1 LSLQVRLVCYP
12 RSDQLFAARAM
23 HLTVDYPEDIALTEL
38 VGAVQSK
45 LRENH
50 PSATILVG
58 MSDGEEIV
66 WHVYRDGV

>member
-1 LSLQVRLVCYP
+1 MSPQVRLVCYP
-12 RSDQLFAARAM
+12 NSDQLFAARAM
-23 HLTVDYPEDIALTEL
+23 HLTVDYPEDIAIGEL
-38 VGAVQSK
+38 VGAVQST

-58 MSDGEEIV
+58 VGDGDEII